1 MINFKKLILI
11 SAMSA
16 ISYGVSAELKA
27 LDDHIMGGV
36 TGQAGLTVELSN
48 TRVTI
53 GELAYK
59 DGGYI
64 FMGETGLG
72 GAGLAQSKNGQAI
85 THGLML
91 DNIKLLIDVAGDA
104 TDSASLEGVWGLN
117 KINHPNLVASS
128 ENKGTHGESA
138 VAIADGDLVIGIDAV
153 AQDEMIDFGAY
164 TDRVSLG
171 KSTLNAGDGSI
182 NTGATLM
189 SDVVI
194 SGYVGPIDIVIDE
207 SSGSMNINSYLE
219 VSDGKATMDFMA
231 TSFDFK
237 VHNRRGNDVLI
248 YDNTVTGESSSFFH
262 AQMDLKAAP
271 SSNGLIVNI
280 TDVSGDI
287 DLTNITFG
295 SAPSIGD
302 VYITDLSMQ
311 ANLNVRGH

>member
-1 MINFKKLILI
+1 
-11 SAMSA
+11 MSA
-16 ISYGVSAELKA
+16 VPYGASAELKV
-27 LDDHIMGGV
+27 LDDHVMGDV
-36 TGQAGLTVELSN
+36 TGQSGLTIELSN
-48 TRVTI
+48 TQVTI

-72 GAGLAQSKNGQAI
+72 GAGLAQSKNGQVV

-104 TDSASLEGVWGLN
+104 ADSASLESSWGLN
-117 KINHPNLVASS
+117 KLNHPSLVAST
-128 ENKGTHGESA
+128 ENKGTHGETA
-138 VAIADGDLVIGIDAV
+138 VSIADGDLVIGIDAV

-171 KSTLNAGDGSI
+171 KSTLNAGDGVTNS
-182 NTGATLM
+182 GATLM

-207 SSGSMNINSYLE
+207 STSSMNINSYLE
-219 VSDGKATMDFMA
+219 VADGKATMDFMG

-237 VHNRRGNDVLI
+237 IHNRRGNDVLI
-248 YDNTVTGESSSFFH
+248 YDNTATGESASFFH
-262 AQMDLKAAP
+262 AQMNISASP
-271 SSNGLIVNI
+271 SSNGLIVNV